1 MLLNA
6 TIAPKSISWVT
17 RLALGSWALVILI
30 VGVRVLLMP
39 RSMTVYP
46 IFAEAAR
53 HWWAGVDLYQPVPGL
68 NIYRYSPFVT
78 VLFTPFS
85 WLPDRLG
92 GLVWRLLN
100 GAVYLGAFS
109 WWLRTLLPQAAGRTQ
124 QAMLFLLIVPL
135 SIGSLN
141 NGQSNPLVLG
151 LLLAG
156 TAAVHHQRWNLAS
169 AAVALACLFKVYPI
183 AVGLLLVLIYPRRF
197 MGRFLLFLALGLAL
211 PFLFQH
217 PSYVAAQYA
226 SWWQH
231 LSTEDRTALPL
242 DDWYRDLRLLCFV
255 WGIPFSTRLYLAIQ
269 MMAAAGIAAVCLDGR
284 RAGWDERRLLLIL
297 LALACCWMTV
307 LGPAAESSTYIM
319 LAPSLAVSVWLAV
332 REREFGFAG
341 VGIFLAYGLFTLTQ
355 LAVWFPFRKQIHNLG
370 LHPLAG
376 MLYLSCLLA
385 ICLPALHGHLF
396 GLFRTAK
403 VRSQGAA

>member
-1 MLLNA
+1 MLPN
-6 TIAPKSISWVT
+6 TNTTPKVWSWVT

-53 HWWAGVDLYQPVPGL
+53 NWWAGVDLYLLVPGL
-68 NIYRYSPFVT
+68 DIYRYSPFVT

-85 WLPDRLG
+85 WFPDRLG

-109 WWLRTLLPQAAGRTQ
+109 WWLRTLLPQATGRTQ
-124 QAMLFLLIVPL
+124 RAMLFLLIVPL

-156 TAAVHHQRWNLAS
+156 TSAVQLERWNLGS

-183 AVGLLLVLIYPRRF
+183 AVGLLLALIHPRRF
-197 MGRFLLFLALGLAL
+197 MGRFLLCLALGLAL
-211 PFLFQH
+211 PFLFQQ
-217 PSYVAAQYA
+217 PNYVAAQYA

-242 DDWYRDLRLLCFV
+242 DDWYRDLRLLCSV
-255 WGIPFSTRLYLAIQ
+255 WGIPLSARLYLAVQ
-269 MMAAAGIAAVCLDGR
+269 LMSAAGIAAVCLAGR
-284 RAGWDERRLLLIL
+284 RAGWDGRRLLLTL

-307 LGPAAESSTYIM
+307 LGPAAESSTYIL

-341 VGIFLAYGLFTLTQ
+341 IGIFLAYGLFTLIQ

-385 ICLPALHGHLF
+385 TCLPTLHGRLPSA
-396 GLFRTAK
+396 FRTAK
-403 VRSQGAA
+403 VPS